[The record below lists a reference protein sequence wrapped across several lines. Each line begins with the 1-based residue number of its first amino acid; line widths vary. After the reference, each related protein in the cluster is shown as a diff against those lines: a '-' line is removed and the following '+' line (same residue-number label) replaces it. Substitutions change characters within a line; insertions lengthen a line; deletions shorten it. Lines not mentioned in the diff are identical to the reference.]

1 LAAGAMVTIESMN
14 VHNMNDIRA
23 IVSSYEF
30 SEVDYGFFG
39 DSSRIYDNNLDR
51 GWIAFEAGASGN
63 MNVEGVTLEGNSGVR
78 FVALAS
84 EGSLMVLD
92 LVNMNDIV
100 AEQTNVSVNC
110 GCGAYYGLLSGLCFD
125 LKTLL

>member
-1 LAAGAMVTIESMN
+1 MVTIESMN

-51 GWIAFEAGASGN
+51 GWIAFEAGASGSI
-63 MNVEGVTLEGNSGVR
+63 NVEGVTLEGNSGVR

-84 EGSLMVLD
+84 EGSIVVLD
-92 LVNMNDIV
+92 LVKMNDIV
-100 AEQTNVSVNC
+100 AEQTDVSCWLWLWTALWIVFRLEEC
-110 GCGAYYGLLSGLCFD
+110 YCKACPKD
-125 LKTLL
+125 

>member
-1 LAAGAMVTIESMN
+1 MN
-14 VHNMNDIRA
+14 VHKMINIRA

-51 GWIAFEAGASGN
+51 GWIPFEADASGS

-84 EGSLMVLD
+84 GGSIVVLD
-92 LVNMNDIV
+92 LVKMNDIV
-100 AEQTNVSVNC
+100 AEQTNVSCMVVVVEC
-110 GCGAYYGLLSGLCFD
+110 VMDC
-125 LKTLL
+125 